1 MTVVQSPP
9 PGAPSAPGGGAGD
22 TGQPPGAPSAPGG
35 GAGYISPPPVS
46 GPRPQIGRGTATR
59 LVMSTAVLILAA
71 SLLGFAAW
79 VAVGSRLYYD
89 RVQHDDYASFR
100 AELAQATAPTGP
112 TNPANPQ
119 QLLTPGTP
127 VAVLTIPE
135 IGLNAV
141 VLEGTSSDVLEGGP
155 GHLRDTALPGQAG
168 ISEVLGRRAAYG
180 GPFARISSLSPGD
193 IFSVTTG
200 QGVTKYRVLD
210 VRRAGDQVPPV
221 TPGKGRLILATADGP
236 PFAPT
241 GVLRIDADTVSAPK
255 PAPAMVVTAA
265 DLAPSELAFGTEP
278 MAWVPLVL
286 WGQCL
291 VLVAAG
297 VSWLGSRWGRWQ
309 TWTVAVPILG
319 YFGLAVA
326 DQVSRLLPNLM

>member
-1 MTVVQSPP
+1 MTLVKEPAPNAPRGGSGYPDAAPP
-9 PGAPSAPGGGAGD
+9 LWRQA
-22 TGQPPGAPSAPGG
+22 
-35 GAGYISPPPVS
+35 IV
-46 GPRPQIGRGTATR
+46 GRAAAAR
-59 LVMSTAVLILAA
+59 LVSSTAILILAA

-79 VAVGSRLYYD
+79 LAIGSRLYYD

-100 AELAQATAPTGP
+100 AALAQATAPTGP
-112 TNPANPQ
+112 TDPANAK
-119 QLLTPGTP
+119 QLLKPGTP

-141 VLEGTSSDVLEGGP
+141 VLEGTSSDVMEGGP

-168 ISEVLGRRAAYG
+168 VSEIMGRRASYG

-200 QGVTKYRVLD
+200 QGVTRYRVVD
-210 VRRAGDQVPPV
+210 VRRAGDLVPQLP
-221 TPGKGRLILATADGP
+221 PGEGRLILATADGP

-241 GVLRIDADTVSAPK
+241 GVVRVDADTISAPK
-255 PAPAMVVTAA
+255 PAPAMVVTTA
-265 DLAPSELAFGTEP
+265 DIAPSELPFGTEP
-278 MAWVPLVL
+278 VAWVPLVL

-291 VLVAAG
+291 VLAAIG
-297 VSWLGSRWGRWQ
+297 VSWLGARWGRWQ
-309 TWTVAVPILG
+309 TWTVAVPVLG
-319 YFGLAVA
+319 YFGVAVA